1 MARKA
6 SKRQPLSIP
15 QVRKILE
22 TMGEDQLDQFQ
33 RRSRDYAAKFSKL
46 DSDAAES
53 LVEALTDKF
62 ELNVEEAVQIANS
75 MPKSIEELRV
85 FLAGGRRIVETSK
98 LEAILSLLDENRK
111 EK

>member
-1 MARKA
+1 M
-6 SKRQPLSIP
+6 
-15 QVRKILE
+15 
-22 TMGEDQLDQFQ
+22 
-33 RRSRDYAAKFSKL
+33 DYAAKFSKL

-53 LVEALTDKF
+53 LVEALTEKF